1 MEKSMILLSLFSNI
15 ETLLKTIIV
24 VLLVIGMIW
33 LCIRIPQLVPVV
45 ATILAVSIVAIGM
58 FCAYDSY
65 KYLSAKNMTIG
76 EVLQSAF
83 NNKAELDQDENNLL
97 KWNMKNIGFSYE
109 GASTYSTT
117 IEKPHNEVI
126 DLENNNYE
134 LYINNQKC
142 YLNETGNDF
151 VKSEYKCSFS
161 DQDNNLILED
171 SLYIN
176 FGFYQNQTV
185 IVITTKG
192 GEQAV
197 ELWKSYQ
204 VKNGFIFEL
213 KATSKALSI
222 KRYTK
227 QVTHAEIVNNTNSQ
241 QFAINIYVDKK
252 IDTNASVKYLEA
264 YRVKYPSMT
273 NVIKTDLVATYKSS
287 DEFYNLYSGIF
298 DIQNY
303 KFLNIGQYINGLFPA
318 TEEMDGVY
326 YLGFMSTYG
335 IAEVD
340 GCSLNL
346 TEYTG
351 INPTGKILNVYIDLI
366 EVVN

>member
-65 KYLSAKNMTIG
+65 KYLSARNMTIG

-83 NNKAELDQDENNLL
+83 NNKAEIDQDENNLL

-117 IEKPHNEVI
+117 IDKPHNEVI

-151 VKSEYKCSFS
+151 VKSEYKCSFY
-161 DQDNNLILED
+161 DQNNNLILED

-176 FGFYQNQTV
+176 FGFYQSQTV

-204 VKNGFIFEL
+204 VKNGFVFEL
-213 KATSKALSI
+213 KAVDKNLSV
-222 KRYTK
+222 KK
-227 QVTHAEIVNNTNSQ
+227 FHKEVTNFELVNNSNETQFIVNVYIDKRISDHGKPYSDIKYIEASQIVYNSNTHRAKN
-241 QFAINIYVDKK
+241 
-252 IDTNASVKYLEA
+252 
-264 YRVKYPSMT
+264 
-273 NVIKTDLVATYKSS
+273 DLRIMYKSS
-287 DEFYNLYSGIF
+287 SDKYDLYTNTF
-298 DIQNY
+298 DVEQY
-303 KFLNIGQYINGLFPA
+303 RFLNIGQYLSSIEN
-318 TEEMDGVY
+318 DGMF
-326 YLGFMSTYG
+326 YLGFYNPELKK
-335 IAEVD
+335 IDVD
-340 GCSLNL
+340 GCTLNL